1 MASDRNRKMLTKAIR
16 GQIPAPFSRNI
27 EENQSSG
34 IESVRSE
41 EKNIP
46 SSPSLLLNADE
57 EIASTEVSTTV
68 IAEVIHKNKK
78 NLQCPILKLLFQ

>member
-57 EIASTEVSTTV
+57 EIASTKVSTTV

-78 NLQCPILKLLFQ
+78 TSNARY